1 MFDSAM
7 GLHFR
12 TRLVYRRNKSGSLD
26 GTLVSVRQGNATWIV
41 RADWREIIL
50 SKDAPDWFH
59 AGRQPNAHLVE
70 SGQQRAVWRIDR
82 GDRQIFAKLVH
93 ESGLLNR
100 IKAWLL
106 GTHGEREW
114 RTAMLAS
121 AAGVPI
127 PKVIGVGVRS
137 ITSADNVLLTEA
149 FPAAATLSVAWSRD
163 VPPVGDKRRPDAVRR
178 LITVVARLLAVGHR
192 RGFAHRDAHPN
203 NILIAANK
211 QNVFEAVFVDTHG
224 SRLGRGP
231 AKERLVV
238 RNLAH
243 LDQYFHRLATR
254 TERLRFL
261 KTYLSHLTPN
271 LAQTAGRGA
280 RCRLVEQV
288 TIAQAHHAA
297 RLAIRRD
304 RRLRKTGRY
313 FARLQLGGGWR
324 AFVATKLERRHV
336 FPEAKVPDRTVAEWR
351 ELLAGPLGDEL
362 GFDEAACGAC
372 DGPVR
377 LKRTILRRLSER
389 LRSTLTASAD
399 RRAFESCHER
409 RHRDMPA
416 ELVLG
421 YAEHRTG
428 GLVDV
433 TILLRPN
440 EC

>member
-1 MFDSAM
+1 M
-7 GLHFR
+7 GLHFL
-12 TRLVYRRNKSGSLD
+12 TRLVYRRNKSGSQND
-26 GTLVSVRQGNATWIV
+26 TLVSIRQGNATWIV

-59 AGRQPNAHLVE
+59 AGRQPKSYLVE

-82 GDRQIFAKLVH
+82 GDRQIFAKVVH
-93 ESGLLNR
+93 ESGLRNR

-114 RTAMLAS
+114 RTATLAS

-149 FPAAATLSVAWSRD
+149 FPAGVTLSVAWNRD
-163 VPPVGDKRRPDAVRR
+163 VPPVDDKRRPKAVRR
-178 LITVVARLLAVGHR
+178 LIKVVAGLLATAHQ
-192 RGFAHRDAHPN
+192 RGLAHRDAHPN

-211 QNVFEAVFVDTHG
+211 QDVFEAVFVDTHG

-231 AKERLVV
+231 VKEHLAV

-254 TERLRFL
+254 SERLRFL
-261 KTYLSHLTPN
+261 KTYFSHLTPN
-271 LAQTAGRGA
+271 RAQTADRGE
-280 RCRLVEQV
+280 RCRLVAQV
-288 TIAQAHHAA
+288 TTTRAHHAA
-297 RLAIRRD
+297 RLAARRD

-313 FARLQLGGGWR
+313 FARFELGGGWR
-324 AFVATKLERRHV
+324 AFVATILERRHV
-336 FPEAKVPDRTVAEWR
+336 FPEARVPDRTAAEWR
-351 ELLAGPLGDEL
+351 ELFAGSLSDAP
-362 GFDEAACGAC
+362 GFDETVCGNS

-377 LKRTILRRLSER
+377 LERTILRGLAQR
-389 LRSTLTASAD
+389 LRSTITASAH
-399 RRAFESCHER
+399 RRAFESCHVR
-409 RHRDMPA
+409 RHRDLPA
-416 ELVLG
+416 DLVLG

-428 GLVDV
+428 WLVDI
-433 TILLRPN
+433 TILLRPA
-440 EC
+440 ERES